1 MDAKKEEKDAN
12 GRITQQEVIA
22 QDAEPAIMPVR
33 FQPEVLPKQCLK
45 FYLLDL
51 YQKRL
56 NLSDADKFL
65 TTFKTQKP
73 KQTCS
78 NFLDEFAINYENYSH
93 LKWSLEELN
102 GIPHKPAEGTI
113 GTEGYVPEVVKVESN
128 LKTRQAEM
136 LRLVADG
143 LCSEFKTHCDNT
155 KFDLNKKTYIE
166 IEKEVMFWQRSTT
179 QGKKFTA
186 SCTPAKPTTTATV
199 AAMEF
204 DQYLDAG
211 INCEDQEESFTSST
225 QSSQQSTQQST
236 RGQNG
241 GRGARGSTRGSRG
254 RGGRGQGAVT
264 G

>member
-22 QDAEPAIMPVR
+22 QDAEPPIMPVR

-78 NFLDEFAINYENYSH
+78 NFLDEFAINYENHAH
-93 LKWSLEELN
+93 LRWSLEELN

-113 GTEGYVPEVVKVESN
+113 GTEGYVPEVVKVVSN

-143 LCSEFKTHCDNT
+143 L
-155 KFDLNKKTYIE
+155 
-166 IEKEVMFWQRSTT
+166 
-179 QGKKFTA
+179 
-186 SCTPAKPTTTATV
+186 
-199 AAMEF
+199 
-204 DQYLDAG
+204 
-211 INCEDQEESFTSST
+211 
-225 QSSQQSTQQST
+225 
-236 RGQNG
+236 
-241 GRGARGSTRGSRG
+241 
-254 RGGRGQGAVT
+254 
-264 G
+264 